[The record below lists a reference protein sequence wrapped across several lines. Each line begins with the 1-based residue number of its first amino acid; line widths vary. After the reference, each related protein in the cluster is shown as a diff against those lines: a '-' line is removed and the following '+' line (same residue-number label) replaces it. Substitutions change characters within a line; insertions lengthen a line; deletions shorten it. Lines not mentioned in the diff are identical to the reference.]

1 MTSPAHTSPTPDASD
16 ATPGQGV
23 TFPLAPDGVTST
35 RTTDTMS
42 ERKGS
47 TTKGERPTTPTVK
60 GIVVDAARAADAD
73 LASRIE
79 SSGTWRVAYLAA
91 IRDITLRTAEHPDDA
106 VPIARAGLASTH
118 ERMVLDDGIT
128 ETPLAQWDVDA
139 AVDAARDTYATRTI
153 TGKAPRVETLAIPY
167 RGRDL
172 SGHDLERQLAV
183 WVSRGIIEPSCAD
196 AVTRVI
202 NHPEWLSLP
211 GHVVAEVGAGA
222 EMGPLEMLCRWGA
235 RVLAVDIQR
244 VTDRLVTI
252 AEKGAGT
259 ALLPTRSSHPSGET
273 GADIVADPAGVAAW
287 IEQNAGDDAI
297 VFGMHAYADSGMHVR
312 LTLAADVIGQYLQR
326 VRPSTVLGYLATP
339 TDAFVVPQEIV
350 DAARARWSR
359 HGMKGPTKRALRLA
373 SRGQLFSEPYP
384 HGSHVAG
391 CLVAQ
396 QGPNYAVAKRLQRW
410 RAIVAQAD
418 GHRVSF
424 NVAPATLTRSV
435 TKNTVLKAVYGGAHH
450 FGVEVFAPETSRALM
465 AALLVHD
472 VMHDEHTPSAP
483 GQSATRGEPSEVA
496 PRNPEARFSDAA
508 AHGGLW
514 RTAWAPRS
522 ALGVAAVLGAPR
534 LLPISRRGR

>member
-1 MTSPAHTSPTPDASD
+1 MTTPAHTSLTPDASD

-23 TFPLAPDGVTST
+23 TFPAAST
-35 RTTDTMS
+35 QTTD
-42 ERKGS
+42 S
-47 TTKGERPTTPTVK
+47 TTSERPTTPTVK
-60 GIVVDAARAADAD
+60 GIVVDAARAVDAD
-73 LASRIE
+73 LAARIE
-79 SSGTWRVAYLAA
+79 SSSTWREAYLAA

-106 VPIARAGLASTH
+106 VTIARAGLASAH
-118 ERMVLDDGIT
+118 DRMVLDDGTT
-128 ETPLAQWDVDA
+128 ETPLAQWDVDT
-139 AVDAARDTYATRTI
+139 AVADARGTYATRTI
-153 TGKAPRVETLAIPY
+153 TGTAPRVETLTIPY
-167 RGRDL
+167 QGRDL
-172 SGHDLERQLAV
+172 TGHDLERQLAA

-202 NHPEWLSLP
+202 NHPEWLALP

-235 RVLAVDIQR
+235 RVLAVDIPR

-252 AEKGAGT
+252 AEKGSGT
-259 ALLPTRSSHPSGET
+259 VLLPTRASHPGGEP

-287 IEQNAGDDAI
+287 IEENAGDDAI
-297 VFGMHAYADSGMHVR
+297 VLGMHAYADSGMHVR

-326 VRPSTVLGYLATP
+326 VRPTTMLAYLATP

-350 DAARARWSR
+350 DAARSRWSR

-384 HGSHVAG
+384 RGSHVAD

-410 RAIVAQAD
+410 RAIAAQAD
-418 GHRVSF
+418 GRRVSF

-472 VMHDEHTPSAP
+472 VMHDEGGAP
-483 GQSATRGEPSEVA
+483 TDASHGGQHR
-496 PRNPEARFSDAA
+496 PRDPESLFSDDA

-534 LLPISRRGR
+534 LMPAPRSRR